1 MPKLTGYRHS
11 RHTHAISSAIAA
23 APRAIR
29 PKLIVIIGF
38 APFRL
43 MALLYRKR
51 SVATTNY
58 GATFGCEE
66 KSYRQGTGSF
76 AHYSF
81 VTMGMIMGL
90 RLVCLY
96 R

>member
-1 MPKLTGYRHS
+1 
-11 RHTHAISSAIAA
+11 
-23 APRAIR
+23 
-29 PKLIVIIGF
+29 
-38 APFRL
+38 
-43 MALLYRKR
+43 MAESYRKR
-51 SVATTNY
+51 PVAATNY
-58 GATFGCEE
+58 GATFGCRE

>member
-1 MPKLTGYRHS
+1 
-11 RHTHAISSAIAA
+11 
-23 APRAIR
+23 
-29 PKLIVIIGF
+29 
-38 APFRL
+38 
-43 MALLYRKR
+43 MAESYRKR
-51 SVATTNY
+51 PVAATNY
-58 GATFGCEE
+58 GATFGCGE
-66 KSYRQGTGSF
+66 KYYRQGTGSF